1 MKNIFCLL
9 VLMIGLV
16 VYAQSPQNIKGQVLY
31 RSQYVPNEH
40 VINTTSN
47 ASTITD
53 EQGQFELP
61 VSVGDELVFMALQ
74 YNLARVVIDQAVLD
88 RGRLV
93 VEVTEKVTALAEVV
107 VGPENETAFIKL
119 KNEEF
124 KDYYYEIDR
133 GSAVDNIAQPMA
145 ARGLQNGLNF
155 VSLFKLLRGAP
166 KVEDQPQ
173 GPKLKLSEL
182 LVRVYDDSF
191 FTDDLALPVAL
202 IPEFLVYSDQNVPTQ
217 PLLLKKNEFELID
230 FLVGQSDQFKAMM
243 DVQ

>member
-1 MKNIFCLL
+1 MKNIFRLL
-9 VLMIGLV
+9 VPMIGLV
-16 VYAQSPQNIKGQVLY
+16 AYAQSPQNIKGQVLY

-107 VGPENETAFIKL
+107 VGQENETAFIKL
-119 KNEEF
+119 KN
-124 KDYYYEIDR
+124 
-133 GSAVDNIAQPMA
+133 
-145 ARGLQNGLNF
+145 
-155 VSLFKLLRGAP
+155 
-166 KVEDQPQ
+166 
-173 GPKLKLSEL
+173 
-182 LVRVYDDSF
+182 
-191 FTDDLALPVAL
+191 
-202 IPEFLVYSDQNVPTQ
+202 
-217 PLLLKKNEFELID
+217 
-230 FLVGQSDQFKAMM
+230 
-243 DVQ
+243 

>member
-1 MKNIFCLL
+1 MKHFLFLL
-9 VLMIGLV
+9 GVMISFS
-16 VYAQSPQNIKGQVLY
+16 VYAQSPKSIKGQVLY

-61 VSVGDELVFMALQ
+61 VSIGDELVFMAFQ
-74 YNLARVVIDQAVLD
+74 YNLALIIIDQQTLD

-93 VEVTEKVTALAEVV
+93 VEVTEKVTALEEVV

-124 KDYYYEIDR
+124 KSYYYEIDR
-133 GSAVDNIAQPMA
+133 GSSVDNIAQPMSV
-145 ARGLQNGLNF
+145 RGLQNGLNF

-166 KVEDQPQ
+166 KTEDQPQ
-173 GPKLKLSEL
+173 GPQLKLSEL

-191 FTDDLALPVAL
+191 FTQDLALPGTL
-202 IPEFLVYSDQNVPTQ
+202 IPEFLVYCDQHVPTQ
-217 PLLLKKNEFELID
+217 SLLLKKNEFELID
-230 FLVGQSDQFKAMM
+230 FLVAQSSQFKAMM